1 MWENSIILSIITQN
15 SCNIFFVPWTI
26 RPFLG
31 YQSSFFP
38 WNQWAKLFNQKN
50 LTGVNLVIGD
60 ELAEMGGGKS
70 TNKDESTEVK
80 QTVLTENIK
89 LERWKS
95 YCSLSKELLGAPKLH
110 SSWEYFPST
119 AGYLKTIG
127 MLGPRGL
134 WRSWF
139 LVERGRLRGWGGTYR
154 HKERGEGK
162 GLWIS
167 YILTHQAWTNTVVT
181 DRHSGM
187 RLIPRKFN

>member
-1 MWENSIILSIITQN
+1 MSQVPQSKERNRSE
-15 SCNIFFVPWTI
+15 SCHWRWTE
-26 RPFLG
+26 RMNWQRWG
-31 YQSSFFP
+31 
-38 WNQWAKLFNQKN
+38 
-50 LTGVNLVIGD
+50 
-60 ELAEMGGGKS
+60 EKS

-80 QTVLTENIK
+80 QTVLTEDIK

-95 YCSLSKELLGAPKLH
+95 YCSLSKELLEAPQLH

-134 WRSWF
+134 CRSWF
-139 LVERGRLRGWGGTYR
+139 FGGKGDGYVGEVEHTDTRRERGGW
-154 HKERGEGK
+154 GK